1 MVYFFMLQTKFVLGS
16 DLIDLNETLNEA
28 LSNIKSENINIKYE
42 LDKILAIIEYEIE
55 EAYKGRICC
64 DCAFW
69 DDHGNNESLNG
80 FCTMTGK
87 RMRFNCHA
95 CPKFK
100 DLRE

>member
-1 MVYFFMLQTKFVLGS
+1 MLQTKFVLGS

-55 EAYKGRICC
+55 EAYKGRLCC
-64 DCAFW
+64 DCAYW
-69 DDHGNNESLNG
+69 DDIGNSSLAN
-80 FCTMTGK
+80 FCTITGK
-87 RMRFNCHA
+87 KMRFNCHA